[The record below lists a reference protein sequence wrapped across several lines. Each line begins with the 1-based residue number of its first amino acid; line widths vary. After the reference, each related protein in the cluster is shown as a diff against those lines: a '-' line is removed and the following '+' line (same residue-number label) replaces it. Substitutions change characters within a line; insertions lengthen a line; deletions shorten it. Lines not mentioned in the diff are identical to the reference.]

1 MSVIITYRETDK
13 YKLRWIEAEEEAI
26 DLPTGDSAEV
36 MVVVKANNK
45 LEVVEDKEDG
55 EGEDTVVVMVE
66 IVLRFRMKD
75 KLEDRAEDKGAEDNM
90 EVVQGYSDRLDMA

>member
-1 MSVIITYRETDK
+1 MV
-13 YKLRWIEAEEEAI
+13 EARF
-26 DLPTGDSAEV
+26 
-36 MVVVKANNK
+36 NNK

-66 IVLRFRMKD
+66 IVLRMKD
-75 KLEDRAEDKGAEDNM
+75 KLEDRAEDEDAEDNM